1 MSDIQ
6 AIIEEAYEQRA
17 EITPRSVDTVVK
29 DAVLATIEMLDRG
42 EIRAAEKKGD
52 EWVVNDWVKKAVMLK
67 FRIQDNQFC

>member
-52 EWVVNDWVKKAVMLK
+52 EWVVND
-67 FRIQDNQFC
+67 

>member
-29 DAVLATIEMLDRG
+29 DAVLEVIELLDRG
-42 EIRAAEKKGD
+42 EIRAAEKKEGQ
-52 EWVVNDWVKKAVMLK
+52 WVVNDWVKKAVMLK
-67 FRIQDNQFC
+67 FRIQDNQL